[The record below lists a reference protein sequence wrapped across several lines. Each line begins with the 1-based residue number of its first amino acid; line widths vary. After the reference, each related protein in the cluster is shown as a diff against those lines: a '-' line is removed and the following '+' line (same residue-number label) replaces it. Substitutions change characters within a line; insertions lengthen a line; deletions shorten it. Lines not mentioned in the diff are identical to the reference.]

1 MPPLDAATLARMP
14 GLKAVVHAAGSVK
27 HHVTDACW
35 DRGIRV
41 STAAAANAV
50 PVAEYTLA
58 AILFANK
65 RVPEIGGLYREHRA
79 ALDWAA
85 HYPGFGNYRRTIG
98 LVGASLVGRRVLELL
113 RPHDFGV
120 LLADPHLDPAGARSM
135 GARLVGLDEMLA
147 VCGVVSLHAPALP
160 ETHHLL
166 DARRLSLLRDGAT
179 LVNTGRGSLVD
190 TDALTA
196 EASSGRIHAV
206 LDVTEPEVLP
216 ATSPLY
222 SLPNVL
228 LTPHIAGSLGGE
240 LQRIT
245 RSALDEVERYCRRRG
260 VRPRGDPRGP
270 DHLGLIPRENRSNRM
285 PPTGHLSGVLVYT
298 RTTAYRHDSIPAART
313 ALRELGEEEGF
324 TVETSE
330 DPAVFTDA
338 SLAGRG
344 AVVFLSTSG
353 EVLTEDGRA
362 ALQRWI
368 TDGGGFMG
376 VHSAAC
382 TEYDWPYYGELLGAR
397 FGGHPAFQPG
407 TVLVENRKHPA
418 TAHLA
423 GAVGVERRVV
433 RLPDRPAPPGRA
445 GPRHRRRD
453 RLRGGGMGADHPLV
467 WCKDSGAGRSFY
479 TALGHADEA
488 YSDPAFRRHLLGG
501 LCWAAGVTA

>member
-1 MPPLDAATLARMP
+1 MSSTPPRPRALFAMGRRHRDALFTPDAVDRLTRHVDIDPHLVAETFDAVPDPAPVELLITSWGCPPLDAAALARMP

-35 DRGIRV
+35 GRGIRV

-65 RVPEIGGLYREHRA
+65 RVREIGGLYREHRD

-85 HYPGFGNYRRTIG
+85 YYPGFGNYRRTVG

-113 RPHDFGV
+113 RPHDFDI
-120 LLADPHLDPAGARSM
+120 LLADPHLDPAEARSM

-147 VCGVVSLHAPALP
+147 VCDVVSLHAPALP

-245 RSALDEVERYCRRRG
+245 RSALDEVERYC
-260 VRPRGDPRGP
+260 
-270 DHLGLIPRENRSNRM
+270 
-285 PPTGHLSGVLVYT
+285 
-298 RTTAYRHDSIPAART
+298 A
-313 ALRELGEEEGF
+313 GEEF
-324 TVETSE
+324 AH
-330 DPAVFTDA
+330 AVT
-338 SLAGRG
+338 
-344 AVVFLSTSG
+344 
-353 EVLTEDGRA
+353 RA
-362 ALQRWI
+362 AL
-368 TDGGGFMG
+368 TT
-376 VHSAAC
+376 SA
-382 TEYDWPYYGELLGAR
+382 
-397 FGGHPAFQPG
+397 
-407 TVLVENRKHPA
+407 
-418 TAHLA
+418 
-423 GAVGVERRVV
+423 
-433 RLPDRPAPPGRA
+433 
-445 GPRHRRRD
+445 
-453 RLRGGGMGADHPLV
+453 
-467 WCKDSGAGRSFY
+467 
-479 TALGHADEA
+479 
-488 YSDPAFRRHLLGG
+488 
-501 LCWAAGVTA
+501 